1 MAYFPELPTTNVSP
15 EAQGASTVFGQT
27 YNKAINAPA
36 FDIFSTP
43 EFQQIQQLLNP
54 GAGGLS
60 RNLQGM
66 MDIGRGQI
74 GNQTAG
80 NIAMAKS
87 NAQGLGMEGS
97 SIENNLIQGAEA
109 TGANAMNQLLM
120 QLFGMQ
126 QGDTNNLIEMLFS
139 GVQGQASDYQNRL
152 NSLLQYLSGGQ
163 ESAMNLGMFNTGMSN
178 MNNQGDKNRRAQ
190 LQSAGINAAGQIV
203 GSLAKAG
210 MLGG

>member
-1 MAYFPELPTTNVSP
+1 
-15 EAQGASTVFGQT
+15 
-27 YNKAINAPA
+27 
-36 FDIFSTP
+36 
-43 EFQQIQQLLNP
+43 
-54 GAGGLS
+54 
-60 RNLQGM
+60 